1 MLSGWK
7 TYTVNTRTVTGWTA
21 KAFVVSMI
29 ALLAGVG
36 SAQATIT
43 GFSLVSPD
51 GAPVEWRGT
60 QNITWNATTIP
71 GGSNN
76 VSIVLST
83 DSGAN
88 YNKLVAS
95 PVDATL
101 GTYSWSTSSTLVG
114 ALADGNTYR
123 MRINDGVTGLDTSSV
138 DFVVDNTSPTTSI
151 GLVPSAPDGLNSW
164 YVTTPTVTLT
174 CADGA
179 IGSGCLSGGTKYR
192 WNGGSWNT
200 YTVPFAALEG
210 SNTLEWYSEDEA
222 VDAVGIHNVETTHS
236 QIITVDT
243 TLPTVAITSTT
254 SDGFYNAGDSINATL
269 TFSEAVSSNAG
280 LLVTF
285 NTGGTCTVP
294 AFSNQTAVS
303 CAYTVSASENA
314 TDLDVSSLTGATVE
328 DVAGNDSTLSPTA
341 NLAVT
346 RAIVVDTTSPSAFT
360 TGSVTV
366 TGGTVVPLW
375 WNSTNTGVNVVV
387 PVANDTSLPGGTIQ
401 LRAEA
406 DGVFEDIGS
415 AATILVGDL
424 GGSRTI
430 ALTDA
435 QLEALAGF
443 SEVDV
448 ITFTAVITD
457 NAGNATT
464 GADSAT
470 SFTSDQMV
478 PSVNAGTGKEVNAS
492 TFQDATASDL
502 GSMIATYAWSQ
513 QAGAG
518 VITFGTGSAE
528 DTNVS
533 ANADS
538 TYTLRLTVTDVAG
551 NVAYDES
558 QFAWDTTAPTL
569 AEVTAVP
576 TPTNDTTPDYT
587 FSVSSIK
594 QLTASI
600 GGGISYGGGCSSAT
614 LSAVAGSNTITLAA
628 LANGIYGACTIVVTD
643 AAGNPS
649 SALTLSSFEIDTV
662 TALVTSI
669 TTTDANA
676 DGKVETATVVFD
688 DDVKDSSFT
697 GATFTIGGSAAIF
710 SAGTANDNTII
721 LTVSGGVTGTDA
733 KVVAYSAGS
742 ATDLAGNALSTFSQT
757 STDAA
762 GPVLLSAITTSTTTA
777 TATFSEDLNGVTVN
791 VASDEFAVAGT
802 TVTAA
807 TETSAGVVT
816 LTYAPALGT
825 GAEPLVTYTQTDG
838 LNDFASSPNT
848 AVTPKSVTAVDG
860 VAPVLTLVRIVSS
873 NTTPTLAK
881 AGDTITLTF
890 TSSETIVAPTVT
902 IQGVTATATDL
913 GSNNWSASRAM
924 VGGDTQGAVGFSIA
938 FADDAA
944 PTPNS
949 GTTVTAVSDAS
960 LVFFDSVSPLVNAG
974 TDKEVNALVA
984 QDATASDPAPSST
997 IATYEWVQTSGP
1009 GTATFGSSA
1018 TEDTTL
1024 AADTDGTYV
1033 LTLTV
1038 TDSAGNAT
1046 SDSVT
1051 FIWDTTRP
1059 EPVTSSPSNG
1069 ATNVAIANGTA
1080 VMTFDES
1087 VTSLNSTRIALVND
1101 ASNASMTAS
1110 ASLSGSTLR
1119 MAYTGLT
1126 YGTKY
1131 RINVKPAAVTDVATN
1146 SLLSNFISYFTTQ
1159 IDTIAPV
1166 VNSFTAGTLTT
1177 TGAVLSVTSDENA
1190 SCRYGTSDSAFS
1202 AMTAFGTTGG
1212 TSHSTT
1218 LTGLTASTEYNYYV
1232 RCQDI
1237 SAQLNTMTTSA
1248 HVTFTTLTPDTT
1260 APTVSNIQATSITAT
1275 GVTITWTSNEL
1286 ATSRVEYGATSGY
1299 GLFTAVDGT
1308 ADSTTHSVSITGLTS
1323 ATDYHFRVISTDA
1336 SANTATSDDNTFTT
1350 VAVPD
1355 TTAPAAPVIT
1365 TASAAVD
1372 ADQYTIAGTVAND
1385 GGERTVLL
1393 YNGAAMVGS
1402 VVIPVGQ
1409 TAWSILTALIQ
1420 DSANVFTATATDVA
1434 GNISSVSIVA
1444 KTITEATTVGD
1455 VTAPA
1460 VPVITTSATAVDADE
1475 YTITGTAGAD
1485 LPADGTRVITIT
1497 RNGTVVGSLSLPSGE
1512 TDWSFVSPLLQ
1523 ASVNTFTVTSTDVS
1537 GNTSALSTAV
1547 TITEADTTAPVISS
1561 VHPTSIAQASI
1572 NINWSTN
1579 EPSNTVV
1586 EYGLTSDYGSTTTTG
1601 TLVSSHTKGLA
1612 GLTAGTTYH
1621 YRVRSTDAA
1630 SNQGTSD
1637 DYVFTTSAS
1646 TADVTAPVVSNIQ
1659 AGSITTSSAIITWA
1673 TNEASDTQVEY
1684 GVTSSYGS
1692 TTTLN
1697 ATAVT
1702 SHSQAV
1708 AGLAAGTEYHYRVI
1722 TKDAAGNSTT
1732 SGDNTFTTSVAAADV
1747 AAPIAPV
1754 ITTSGTTIDANTF
1767 TVSGTVTAESTEQT
1781 VSVYN
1786 GSVVVATVVVPA
1798 TQTSWSV
1805 VVSLTQAT
1813 TNSFTAKSTDASGN
1827 ISSVSNTVAIIEAEG
1842 AVSLAVTSI
1851 GATKTLATADDS
1863 YVNGWEWEFLV
1874 TVPSAEASLSMKF
1887 DNFISG
1893 ANTLLAAGNMRF
1905 YSAQSSNAS
1914 TSGTAINI
1922 TGALNYAGPMVLTGD
1937 FDANSAGRQIKIVVQ
1952 TKVPMSTVSGSYST
1966 SYGIKSN

>member
-1 MLSGWK
+1 M
-7 TYTVNTRTVTGWTA
+7 TGWTA

-303 CAYTVSASENA
+303 CAYAVSASENA

-464 GADSAT
+464 GAVSAT
-470 SFTSDQMV
+470 TFTVDQTA
-478 PSVNAGTGKEVNAS
+478 PSVNAGTDKEVNAL
-492 TFQDATASDL
+492 TFQDATAGDL
-502 GSMIATYAWSQ
+502 GSTIATYAWSQ

-551 NVAYDES
+551 NVAFDEA

-594 QLTASI
+594 QLPASV
-600 GGGISYGGGCSSAT
+600 GGGISYGGDCSSAT
-614 LSAVAGSNTITLAA
+614 LSAVAGNNTITLAS

-649 SALTLSSFEIDTV
+649 SALTLSSFKIDTV

-669 TTTDANA
+669 TTTDVNA

-688 DDVKDSSFT
+688 DEVKDSSFT
-697 GATFTIGGSAAIF
+697 GATFTISGSAATF
-710 SAGTANDNTII
+710 STGTANDNTII
-721 LTVSGGVTGTDA
+721 LTVAGGVTGTDA

-791 VASDEFAVAGT
+791 GSGSEFSVAGT
-802 TVTAA
+802 TSSAA
-807 TETSAGVVT
+807 SETGAGVVT

-825 GAEPLVTYTQTDG
+825 GAEPLVTFTNSGTFTD
-838 LNDFASSPNT
+838 LNGVEAP
-848 AVTPKSVTAVDG
+848 TPVSVTAVDG
-860 VAPVLTLVRIVSS
+860 VAPLLSS
-873 NTTPTLAK
+873 IHIQSDNANAPAGTFAK
-881 AGDTITLTF
+881 TGDTVTITF
-890 TSSETIVAPTVT
+890 TSSETIATPTVT
-902 IQGVTATATDL
+902 IQGFAATVDAPS
-913 GSNNWSASRAM
+913 GNNWTVHRVMS
-924 VGGDTQGAVGFSIA
+924 VTDTEGAVGFSIA
-938 FADDAA
+938 YADDALPVANTGITETTVDDSSSVLIDRTA
-944 PTPNS
+944 PT
-949 GTTVTAVSDAS
+949 
-960 LVFFDSVSPLVNAG
+960 VNAG
-974 TDKEVNALVA
+974 VDREVNTAVA
-984 QDATASDPAPSST
+984 PQGAATSDAGSGVN
-997 IATYEWVQTSGP
+997 TYAWTYVGP
-1009 GTATFGSSA
+1009 GTVTYSNPSGVGVGV
-1018 TEDTTL
+1018 DTDIS
-1024 AADTDGTYV
+1024 ADTDGTYT

-1038 TDSAGNAT
+1038 TDNAGNSAFDT
-1046 SDSVT
+1046 MV

-1059 EPVTSSPSNG
+1059 EPLTSAPSNG
-1069 ATNVAIANGTA
+1069 ATNFAIANGTA
-1080 VMTFDES
+1080 VLTFDEP
-1087 VTSLNSTRIALVND
+1087 VTSLNSARIALVND
-1101 ASNASMTAS
+1101 ATNVSMTAS

-1166 VNSFTAGTLTT
+1166 VNSFTAGTITT
-1177 TGAVLSVTSDENA
+1177 TGAVLSVTTDENA
-1190 SCRYGTSDSAFS
+1190 TCRYGATDSAFGG
-1202 AMTAFGTTGG
+1202 MTAFTTTGG
-1212 TSHSTT
+1212 TSHSVS
-1218 LTGLTASTEYNYYV
+1218 LAGLTSSTAYSYYV
-1232 RCQDI
+1232 RCQDA
-1237 SAQLNTMTTSA
+1237 SAQLNTMTVSA
-1248 HVTFTTLTPDTT
+1248 HVAFTTATPDTT
-1260 APTVSNIQATSITAT
+1260 GPVVSSVQATSITAT
-1275 GVTITWTSNEL
+1275 GATIIWTTNEL
-1286 ATSRVEYGATSGY
+1286 ATSRIEYGTTSAY
-1299 GLFTAVDGT
+1299 GAFTT
-1308 ADSTTHSVSITGLTS
+1308 ADGVADLTSHSVALSGLIS
-1323 ATDYHFRVISTDA
+1323 ATEYHYRILSLDVLGNPTVSG
-1336 SANTATSDDNTFTT
+1336 DNTFTT
-1350 VAVPD
+1350 LVVAD
-1355 TTAPAAPVIT
+1355 ATAPAIPAIT
-1365 TASAAVD
+1365 TGDATID
-1372 ADQYTIAGTVAND
+1372 ADQYMIAGTIADD
-1385 GGERTVLL
+1385 GGARTVLL
-1393 YNGAAMVGS
+1393 YNGATLVGS
-1402 VVIPVGQ
+1402 VTVPAGQ
-1409 TAWSILTALIQ
+1409 TSWSILTALNQ
-1420 DSANVFTATATDVA
+1420 VAGNVFTATATDVA
-1434 GNISSVSIVA
+1434 GNASGASTSV
-1444 KTITEATTVGD
+1444 TITEATTVGD
-1455 VTAPA
+1455 TTAPA
-1460 VPVITTSATAVDADE
+1460 VPVITTGVATVDADQ
-1475 YTITGTAGAD
+1475 YTLTGTAGAD

-1497 RNGTVVGSLSLPSGE
+1497 RSGTVVGSLSLPAGE
-1512 TDWSFVSPLLQ
+1512 TDWSFTSPLLQ
-1523 ASVNTFTVTSTDVS
+1523 GLPNSFSATSTDVA
-1537 GNTSALSTAV
+1537 GYISAASSTV
-1547 TITEADTTAPVISS
+1547 TIMEADTTAPVISS
-1561 VHPTSIAQASI
+1561 IQPVSIAQTTATI
-1572 NINWSTN
+1572 QWTTN
-1579 EPSNTVV
+1579 ESTTTTV
-1586 EYGLTSDYGSTTTTG
+1586 EYGLTGSYGSTVTTSGSAT
-1601 TLVSSHTKGLA
+1601 SHAQGLT
-1612 GLTAGTTYH
+1612 GLTAGTEYH
-1621 YRVRSTDAA
+1621 YRVRSIDGVGIEAI
-1630 SNQGTSD
+1630 SD
-1637 DYVFTTSAS
+1637 DATFTTSVS
-1646 TADVTAPVVSNIQ
+1646 TLDTTAPIVSNIQ
-1659 AGSITTSSAIITWA
+1659 AGAITTSGATITWA

-1702 SHSQAV
+1702 SHSQSLT
-1708 AGLAAGTEYHYRVI
+1708 GLATGTEYHFRVI
-1722 TKDAAGNSTT
+1722 SKDATGISTT
-1732 SGDNTFTTSVAAADV
+1732 SGDNTFTTSAAAADGT
-1747 AAPIAPV
+1747 APTAPV
-1754 ITTSGTTIDANTF
+1754 ITTTGTTINANTY
-1767 TVSGTVTAESTEQT
+1767 TVSGTVTAESGSQT
-1781 VSVYN
+1781 VTVYN
-1786 GSVVVATVVVPA
+1786 GSTAVATVVVPM

-1805 VVSLTQAT
+1805 VVSLTQNE
-1813 TNSFTAKSTDASGN
+1813 TNSFTAKSTDASDN

-1863 YVNGWEWEFLV
+1863 YANGWEWEFMV
-1874 TVPSAEASLSMKF
+1874 TVPSTEASLSMKF
-1887 DNFISG
+1887 DNFVSG

-1905 YSAQSSNAS
+1905 YSAQSS
-1914 TSGTAINI
+1914 TPGTAISI
-1922 TGALNYAGPMVLTGD
+1922 TSALNYAGPMVLTGD
-1937 FDANSAGRQIKIVVQ
+1937 LDANTAGRQIKIVVQ
-1952 TKVPMSTVSGSYST
+1952 TKVPVSTVSGSYST